1 MIKYFYSLSFL
12 LLILFFIYGCDNN
25 VDTNKAEPADHFQVD
40 LQTWFSNVN
49 VKVSIDNS
57 IVFNDT
63 VTTGSILAYAAI
75 IPIDINKGTHSLK
88 VTVENSITNE
98 STFTIND
105 TLYVGVHY
113 SATNSN
119 VTFDKRLNADRLF
132 SSADLGREI
141 RIIAI
146 IVL

>member
-12 LLILFFIYGCDNN
+12 LIILLFINGCDNN
-25 VDTNKAEPADHFQVD
+25 VDTNKAEPADHLQVD
-40 LQTWFSNVN
+40 LQTWFLNVN

-75 IPIDINKGTHSLK
+75 IPINITKGKHSLK
-88 VTVENSITNE
+88 VTVENTITNE
-98 STFTIND
+98 STFTIDD

-119 VTFDKRLNADRLF
+119 ITFDFQKEPFPYR
-132 SSADLGREI
+132 
-141 RIIAI
+141 
-146 IVL
+146 